1 LSKKPQARAQQKNE
15 EKAKTTAKEKEGER
29 EEEEYTGKYVIEIEN
44 LTKYFGQKEEIVKAV
59 DGISF
64 NVPPGIM
71 GYLGP
76 NGAGKTT
83 TIKMLVGAIK
93 PTGGDATIMGHKIG
107 TVAARKLIGYSP
119 EHPRFYDHMTPINYL
134 IFLGEL
140 GGLTRHEAEEK
151 AFEILET
158 LELEQA
164 AYRNIVDFSAGM
176 RQKMALA
183 QALIHEPKLLI
194 LDEPT
199 ANLDPVG
206 RAKILDQIKYLARKK
221 GMTTLISSHI
231 LGEIEKVAEYVTII
245 NKGKIVISDTMDAV
259 KELYAGNQYVMRT
272 SQNAKVVDLLQT
284 TDYVETVWIDENGDI
299 KIKAKDEAELKRQIP
314 TILKKTNVTLD
325 AFHRVTVSL
334 EDIFMRVTGLGSF
347 KMVTEKEGEEGEEAE
362 EITWEYIESE

>member
-1 LSKKPQARAQQKNE
+1 MSKKPKTKTQEKIK
-15 EKAKTTAKEKEGER
+15 EKAKTTTKEKKVER
-29 EEEEYTGKYVIEIEN
+29 EEEEYTGKYIIEIKN
-44 LTKYFGQKEEIVKAV
+44 LKKYFGQKEEIVKAV
-59 DGISF
+59 DDISF

-83 TIKMLVGAIK
+83 TIKMLVGAIS
-93 PTGGDATIMGHKIG
+93 PTEGGATIMGRKIG
-107 TVAARKLIGYSP
+107 TVAARKVIGYSP
-119 EHPRFYDHMTPINYL
+119 EHPRFYDHMTPVDYL
-134 IFLGEL
+134 VFLGEL

-176 RQKMALA
+176 RQKMSLA

-206 RAKILDQIKYLARKK
+206 RAKILEQIKYLARKK
-221 GMTTLISSHI
+221 GMTTLVSSHI

-259 KELYAGNQYVMRT
+259 KGLYAGNQYVMCT
-272 SQNAKVVDLLQT
+272 SQNAKVVDLLET

-299 KIKAKDEAELKRQIP
+299 KIKAKDEAKLKKQIP
-314 TILKKTNVTLD
+314 TILKKTKVTLD
-325 AFHRVTVSL
+325 AFHRVAVSL
-334 EDIFMRVTGLGSF
+334 EDIFMRVTGLDSF
-347 KMVTEKEGEEGEEAE
+347 KMVMEKEGKEGEEME
-362 EITWEYIESE
+362 EITWEYIEPE

>member
-1 LSKKPQARAQQKNE
+1 MSKKPKTKKQEKIKA
-15 EKAKTTAKEKEGER
+15 KAKTTTKEKKVER
-29 EEEEYTGKYVIEIEN
+29 EEEEYTGEYVIEIKN
-44 LTKYFGQKEEIVKAV
+44 LKKYFGQKEEIVKAV
-59 DGISF
+59 DDISF
-64 NVPPGIM
+64 NVPRGIM

-83 TIKMLVGAIK
+83 TIKMLVGAIS
-93 PTGGDATIMGHKIG
+93 PTKGGATIMGRKIG
-107 TVAARKLIGYSP
+107 SIAARKLIGYSP
-119 EHPRFYDHMTPINYL
+119 EHPRFYDHMTPIDYL
-134 IFLGEL
+134 VFLGEL

-158 LELEQA
+158 IELEQA

-183 QALIHEPKLLI
+183 QALIHEPKVLI

-206 RAKILDQIKYLARKK
+206 RAKILEQIKYLARKK
-221 GMTTLISSHI
+221 GMTTLVSSHI

-259 KELYAGNQYVMRT
+259 KGLYAGNQYVMRT
-272 SQNAKVVDLLQT
+272 SQNAKVVELLET
-284 TDYVETVWIDENGDI
+284 KDYVETVWIDENGDI
-299 KIKAKDEAELKRQIP
+299 KIKAKDEIKLKNQIP
-314 TILKKTNVTLD
+314 TILKTTKVTLD

-334 EDIFMRVTGLGSF
+334 EDIFMRVTGLDSF
-347 KMVTEKEGEEGEEAE
+347 KMIMEKEGKEGEEIE
-362 EITWEYIESE
+362 EITWEYIEPE